1 MVELTLA
8 ILLNFVGDRF
18 CEYRS
23 EGTDTYKSVLLA
35 YSDAS
40 EKYSIENVK
49 AVIRDSQGLNFSAV
63 AIALLKCPQHLK

>member
-1 MVELTLA
+1 MVELTLTV
-8 ILLNFVGDRF
+8 LLNFVGDKF
-18 CEYRS
+18 CAYRS

-40 EKYSIENVK
+40 DKYGLKKVK
-49 AVIRDSQGLNFSAV
+49 TVIKDSQGLNFSAV